1 MSDTWAL
8 RSVSNIYANW
18 NEEDKSQ
25 TRTSLDPAALPGVVD
40 DGGVVVITVV
50 VTVLLL
56 VVG

>member
-1 MSDTWAL
+1 M
-8 RSVSNIYANW
+8 SNIYANW